1 MAEPLFAYA
10 PYHFRPP
17 FPHPHITSM
26 PALRNSRTTP
36 ESASPL
42 GCHPPLPLQ
51 LAALQPAAFRLAALR
66 LAAQAQPPKPELQA
80 GAPPAGRG
88 AAVEH
93 HPRRS
98 SAPRAAEA
106 RSSSRHKTPVGA
118 KIGAKLAAFQIS
130 DTASPK
136 SVTPKETTPK
146 ATSPEAT
153 LPPPRHLY

>member
-1 MAEPLFAYA
+1 
-10 PYHFRPP
+10 
-17 FPHPHITSM
+17 
-26 PALRNSRTTP
+26 
-36 ESASPL
+36 
-42 GCHPPLPLQ
+42 
-51 LAALQPAAFRLAALR
+51 
-66 LAAQAQPPKPELQA
+66 
-80 GAPPAGRG
+80 
-88 AAVEH
+88 VEH

-153 LPPPRHLY
+153 NPEAPVLRPVRGAGICAKLAALTMMEKAATDAPQLNVKQQVWKPRNDVFGSYARKRTFDKNATGLPPLRPITDLP